1 MQTVWK
7 ETLDWKT
14 AEPQLK
20 MLPGDAEIL
29 HVGEQDGRL
38 TFWFLTDP
46 RSKPP
51 LVGRTFYI
59 VGTGHEEVR
68 PGSKYLHTLFRGWLV
83 LHLFEM
89 PYEEDRPASL
99 HAGTL

>member
-1 MQTVWK
+1 
-7 ETLDWKT
+7 
-14 AEPQLK
+14 
-20 MLPGDAEIL
+20 
-29 HVGEQDGRL
+29 
-38 TFWFLTDP
+38 
-46 RSKPP
+46 
-51 LVGRTFYI
+51 VGRTFYI